1 MLLYVIGFGMIWCVV
16 MVMVMVMVMMMM
28 MLCELSL
35 KPTETMA
42 IPRANSPPCQIYS
55 HQPRETF
62 AAFNAVC
69 WQDVVQMGPN
79 NMWYGIVNQQSTL

>member
-1 MLLYVIGFGMIWCVV
+1 MLML
-16 MVMVMVMVMMMM
+16 

-35 KPTETMA
+35 KLTETMA

-69 WQDVVQMGPN
+69 WQDVVRMGPN
-79 NMWYGIVNQQSTL
+79 NIWYGIVNQQSTFLKSEPQER